1 MPKLWKLSLRSL
13 AGMLL
18 GLLPILCGYYF
29 RDRLN
34 ELLDG
39 DNVLVWDFTSLYYLN
54 KDVNIASYTT
64 ISTPTYYVD
73 SLKKYW
79 SNNPDKYPDV
89 IAVSVWFGDDYR
101 MEDCDHFLDWIEN
114 EFDADEV
121 VEKEYYRYYIR
132 RR

>member
-1 MPKLWKLSLRSL
+1 MT
-13 AGMLL
+13 
-18 GLLPILCGYYF
+18 GYI
-29 RDRLN
+29 N
-34 ELLDG
+34 EKAKEDWENLIKDG